1 MGVKDLWQLLSPVG
15 RRVSIETL
23 AGKTLAIDASIW
35 ITQFIKAM
43 RDESGKVF
51 KNAHIIGTLRRILK
65 LMFNKIKPVF
75 VFDGATPTL
84 KIQTVRNRRKLR
96 ERQEV
101 NLKKQA
107 ERILMGRL
115 KQYALDSHRK
125 ATEAAAAET
134 ETEAEAAKKKMSSKR
149 TTGSRYADGFNP
161 LRTARMYEDD
171 EEQNDDEEERDGVI
185 ESGVVPAYRSAT
197 ILEEGKGAN
206 DEDNGD
212 DEEVEWEEGY
222 SLVKSKPSKTLS
234 DDDVSS
240 RGSDDEDVYDV
251 PEMFTDLMT
260 ESPGGSVGVDID
272 VLAALPAHMRKAMIE
287 QARYVSVIY

>member
-115 KQYALDSHRK
+115 KQYAIDSHRK

-134 ETEAEAAKKKMSSKR
+134 EAAKKKISSKG

-171 EEQNDDEEERDGVI
+171 EEQNEDEEERDGVI
-185 ESGVVPAYRSAT
+185 EPGVVPAYRSAT
-197 ILEEGKGAN
+197 ILKEGKGAN